1 VTDRLDREAYRCPM
15 SRRPLAVAAALAL
28 TVLAAP
34 AAQARNPVVAWV
46 DDGQK
51 LHLYDSQLG
60 RGLPAPA
67 LTIPDRTR
75 GFGVSP
81 NGRFVAYRDAAK
93 VVRLYDTRR
102 GTDTP
107 LPGAPGTPRSVSD
120 AGVIAS
126 DMADNGP
133 TKLYDGVAGQP
144 VASGLDDANGDN
156 AHRQSR
162 ISGNGRFL
170 ATTCVTGCLRD
181 TGGDSDVFVQDVAAK
196 ADTPFPDDIS
206 GQAARDEEHP
216 CISADGGVVG
226 ADVPVGNQRDV
237 FLRDRATGR
246 AVTVPGL
253 NRPNASDV
261 YCALDAR
268 AQHVAVLDFD
278 TGAARL
284 YTRAGRAIALP
295 AEVVG
300 PVWLVQYPVEPRLI
314 ARALA
319 APRAFHPRGRGGRG
333 TRLSVTLRG
342 GGRLRVSLMR
352 GRRVLRAYSLP
363 SRRGVNRLTVDGRA
377 RSRGRLR
384 PLAAGR
390 YVVRIA
396 ARSGRARDTRSVAI
410 RVLR

>member
-1 VTDRLDREAYRCPM
+1 MP
-15 SRRPLAVAAALAL
+15 SRRHLVAVTALAL
-28 TVLAAP
+28 TMLAVP

-46 DDGQK
+46 DDSQR
-51 LHLYDSQLG
+51 LHLYDSQLRRELG
-60 RGLPAPA
+60 APR

-81 NGRFVAYRDAAK
+81 SGRFVAYRDAAK
-93 VVRLYDTRR
+93 VVHLYDNNR

-133 TKLYDGVAGQP
+133 TKLYDGVAAQP

-156 AHRQSR
+156 KHRQAR
-162 ISGNGRFL
+162 ISGDGRFL
-170 ATTCVTGCLRD
+170 ATTCLAGCLRD
-181 TGGDSDVFVQDVAAK
+181 TGGDSDLFVQDVSAK
-196 ADTPFPDDIS
+196 ADTAFPDDIS

-237 FLRDRATGR
+237 FLYDRAAR
-246 AVTVPGL
+246 RRLTVPGF
-253 NRPNASDV
+253 NRPNADDV

-268 AQHVAVLDFD
+268 AEHVAVQDFN
-278 TGAARL
+278 TGAVRL
-284 YTRAGRAIALP
+284 YTRAGREIALP
-295 AEVVG
+295 AGVAG
-300 PVWLVQYPVEPRLI
+300 PVWLVQYPVDPRVI
-314 ARALA
+314 ARAVA
-319 APRAFHPRGRGGRG
+319 TPRAFRPRGRGGRG
-333 TRLSVTLRG
+333 TRLFVTLRG

-352 GRRVLRAYSLP
+352 GRRVLRAYSRP
-363 SRRGVNRLTVDGRA
+363 SSRGVNRLTIDGRV

-384 PLAAGR
+384 PLRAGR
-390 YVVRIA
+390 YVLRIF
-396 ARSGRARDTRSVAI
+396 ARSGRARDMRSVTV